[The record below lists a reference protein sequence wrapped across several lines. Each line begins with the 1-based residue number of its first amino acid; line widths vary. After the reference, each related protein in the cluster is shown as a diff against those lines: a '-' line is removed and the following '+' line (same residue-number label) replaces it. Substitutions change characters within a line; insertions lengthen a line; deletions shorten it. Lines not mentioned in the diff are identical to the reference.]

1 MRRTNI
7 MDMKQMYS
15 NSTKTPQAIREKKP
29 ISHQIT
35 NYFTV
40 QDCANVALVLGGF
53 PIKADAEEE
62 LEDIVRLSN
71 FNL

>member
-1 MRRTNI
+1 